1 MLGSKIVITLRS
13 NLERKATLMWLDII
27 RRTFAVIILKVTG
40 IFVGG
45 AVIGLEVIQAVAM
58 AAFAGVIDVAQE
70 LSRSYLADGRL
81 DADEI
86 NKSFGKIADK
96 NGPKQS

>member
-1 MLGSKIVITLRS
+1 
-13 NLERKATLMWLDII
+13 MWLDIA
-27 RRTFAVIILKVTG
+27 RRTFAVIVLKVTG

-45 AVIGLEVIQAVAM
+45 AVIGLEVAQAVAM
-58 AAFAGVIDVAQE
+58 AAFAGIIDVAQE
-70 LSRSYLADGRL
+70 LSRSYLADGRI

-96 NGPKQS
+96 ESKTPKRD

>member
-1 MLGSKIVITLRS
+1 
-13 NLERKATLMWLDII
+13 MWLDIA
-27 RRTFAVIILKVTG
+27 RRTMAVIILKVTG

-45 AVIGLEVIQAVAM
+45 SVIGLEVLQALAM

-70 LSRSYLADGRL
+70 LSRSYLSDGSL
-81 DADEI
+81 DPEEI

-96 NGPKQS
+96 NPPKA

>member
-1 MLGSKIVITLRS
+1 
-13 NLERKATLMWLDII
+13 MWLDIA
-27 RRTFAVIILKVTG
+27 RRTFAVIVLKVTG

-45 AVIGLEVIQAVAM
+45 AVIGLEVMQAVAM
-58 AAFAGVIDVAQE
+58 AAFAGIIDVAQE

-81 DADEI
+81 DAEEI

-96 NGPKQS
+96 NAPKN

>member
-1 MLGSKIVITLRS
+1 
-13 NLERKATLMWLDII
+13 MWLDIA
-27 RRTFAVIILKVTG
+27 RRTLAVIILKVTG

-45 AVIGLEVIQAVAM
+45 AVIGLEVMQAVAM
-58 AAFAGVIDVAQE
+58 AAFAGIIDVAQE
-70 LSRSYLADGRL
+70 LSRSFLADGEI

-96 NGPKQS
+96 DTKKSE

>member
-1 MLGSKIVITLRS
+1 
-13 NLERKATLMWLDII
+13 MWLDIA
-27 RRTFAVIILKVTG
+27 RRTIAVIILKVTG

-45 AVIGLEVIQAVAM
+45 SVIGLEVMQAVAM

-70 LSRSYLADGRL
+70 LSRSYLSDGEL
-81 DADEI
+81 DPEEI

-96 NGPKQS
+96 TTKKD

>member
-1 MLGSKIVITLRS
+1 
-13 NLERKATLMWLDII
+13 MWLDIA
-27 RRTFAVIILKVTG
+27 RRTLAVIILKVTG

-45 AVIGLEVIQAVAM
+45 AVIGLEVLQAVAM

-70 LSRSYLADGRL
+70 LSRSYLADGQL

-96 NGPKQS
+96 GTPKS

>member
-1 MLGSKIVITLRS
+1 
-13 NLERKATLMWLDII
+13 MWLDIA
-27 RRTFAVIILKVTG
+27 RRTLAVIILKVTG

-45 AVIGLEVIQAVAM
+45 AVIGLEIIQAVAM
-58 AAFAGVIDVAQE
+58 AAFAGIIDVAQE

-81 DADEI
+81 DAEEL

-96 NGPKQS
+96 SGSKDS

>member
-1 MLGSKIVITLRS
+1 
-13 NLERKATLMWLDII
+13 MWLDIA

-45 AVIGLEVIQAVAM
+45 AVIGLEVADAVAM
-58 AAFAGVIDVAQE
+58 AAFAGIIDVSQE
-70 LSRSYLADGRL
+70 LSRSYLADGKL

-96 NGPKQS
+96 GATKDEGKL

>member
-1 MLGSKIVITLRS
+1 
-13 NLERKATLMWLDII
+13 MWLDIA

-45 AVIGLEVIQAVAM
+45 AVIGLEVADAVAM
-58 AAFAGVIDVAQE
+58 AAFAGIIDVSQE
-70 LSRSYLADGRL
+70 LSRSYLSDGKL

-96 NGPKQS
+96 GTTKENRSPEK

>member
-1 MLGSKIVITLRS
+1 
-13 NLERKATLMWLDII
+13 MWLDIA

-45 AVIGLEVIQAVAM
+45 AVIGLDIADAIAM
-58 AAFAGVIDVAQE
+58 AAFAGIIDVSQE
-70 LSRSYLADGRL
+70 LSRSYLADGKL

-96 NGPKQS
+96 APTKYEGKP

>member
-1 MLGSKIVITLRS
+1 
-13 NLERKATLMWLDII
+13 MWLDIA
-27 RRTFAVIILKVTG
+27 RRTMAVIILKVTG

-45 AVIGLEVIQAVAM
+45 SVIGLEVLQALAM

-70 LSRSYLADGRL
+70 LSRSYLSDGSL
-81 DADEI
+81 DPEEI

-96 NGPKQS
+96 TPPKA

>member
-1 MLGSKIVITLRS
+1 
-13 NLERKATLMWLDII
+13 MWLDIA

-45 AVIGLEVIQAVAM
+45 AVIGLEVAQAVAM
-58 AAFAGVIDVAQE
+58 AAFAGIIDVAQE
-70 LSRSYLADGRL
+70 LSRSYLADGMI
-81 DADEI
+81 DVEEI

-96 NGPKQS
+96 ESKTPKKD

>member
-1 MLGSKIVITLRS
+1 
-13 NLERKATLMWLDII
+13 MWLDIA

-45 AVIGLEVIQAVAM
+45 AVIGLEIADAVAM
-58 AAFAGVIDVAQE
+58 AAFAGIIDVSQE
-70 LSRSYLADGRL
+70 LSRSYLADGKL

-96 NGPKQS
+96 SAPKDVDAP

>member
-1 MLGSKIVITLRS
+1 
-13 NLERKATLMWLDII
+13 MWLDIA

-45 AVIGLEVIQAVAM
+45 AVIGLEVAQAVAM
-58 AAFAGVIDVAQE
+58 AAFAGIIDVAQE
-70 LSRSYLADGRL
+70 LSRSYLADGKI

-86 NKSFGKIADK
+86 NKSFGKIAEK
-96 NGPKQS
+96 ESKTPKKD

>member
-1 MLGSKIVITLRS
+1 
-13 NLERKATLMWLDII
+13 MWLDIA

-58 AAFAGVIDVAQE
+58 AAFAGIIDVAQE
-70 LSRSYLADGRL
+70 LSRSYLADGGL
-81 DADEI
+81 DPEEI

-96 NGPKQS
+96 NAPKN